1 MTGGIH
7 KVAGGRTIRWL
18 AAETPFFQRL
28 EKDFP
33 MAGKPFAPRK
43 VRAVRKKRWLE
54 SGMDANIENHENRF
68 ADIERWEGCGGAAG
82 TRESCLRDSRNAK
95 ASGAVFPRE
104 LSGENLV
111 CWMQLP
117 AGTKEEH
124 ASAHRQR
131 LPWA

>member
-43 VRAVRKKRWLE
+43 VRAVRKRMRE
-54 SGMDANIENHENRF
+54 GRGRASNIETHENHF
-68 ADIERWEGCGGAAG
+68 ADMERG
-82 TRESCLRDSRNAK
+82 READVQ
-95 ASGAVFPRE
+95 SGRGRPARE
-104 LSGENLV
+104 YGQEKWRKIAFRRVSI
-111 CWMQLP
+111 
-117 AGTKEEH
+117 
-124 ASAHRQR
+124 
-131 LPWA
+131 